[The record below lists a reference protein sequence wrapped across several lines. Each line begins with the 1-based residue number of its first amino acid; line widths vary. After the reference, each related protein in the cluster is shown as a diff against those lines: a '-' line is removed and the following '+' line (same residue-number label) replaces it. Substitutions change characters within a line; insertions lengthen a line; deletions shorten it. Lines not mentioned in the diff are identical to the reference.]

1 MVRQGNLLIVA
12 AAADLFVWDMTSDT
26 SVDAD
31 SVDQYGTALFGAGNS
46 VYGVSY
52 DGVRLYLA
60 SGAGNSKLQAFLAG
74 PMARST
80 IIKGR

>member
-1 MVRQGNLLIVA
+1 L
-12 AAADLFVWDMTSDT
+12 
-26 SVDAD
+26 
-31 SVDQYGTALFGAGNS
+31 
-46 VYGVSY
+46 

-60 SGAGNSKLQAFLAG
+60 SGAGTSHLQAFLAG